1 MLNCD
6 AFDVAC
12 LGEVFHYDEMYRLVQ
27 LVQDRPHVLHAP
39 PDKNM
44 TIHKVD
50 ILGMGDCNSECSI
63 VLGRFV
69 ILEQP
74 DYNDEILLQTNL
86 DYDLFAQAMGYHE
99 PRNPSMTPRAKKNEC
114 RLPHPS
120 SELRQEIH
128 NETLV
133 LQRIP

>member
-1 MLNCD
+1 MANPN

-27 LVQDRPHVLHAP
+27 VVQDRPHVLHAP

-63 VLGRFV
+63 VLGRFLC
-69 ILEQP
+69 LEQP
-74 DYNDEILLQTNL
+74 DYNDENLKRILTITYLHKQW
-86 DYDLFAQAMGYHE
+86 AIMSHGIR
-99 PRNPSMTPRAKKNEC
+99 P
-114 RLPHPS
+114 
-120 SELRQEIH
+120 
-128 NETLV
+128 
-133 LQRIP
+133 